1 MRALSVIIL
10 WTSLLAVAAV
20 AQEQQ
25 IRLDEDYG
33 KKYNVT
39 LNFDDIP
46 TNSSGIGFDPDTQS
60 NPLHYNDLYF
70 QSFTVVNVAKAR
82 DSLPDPID
90 LLCASSAPNALF
102 SSRKAGHPW
111 PRFSF
116 HDLSKPPKA
125 GDANVTF
132 NMRSLTLSP
141 TGNVSGPG
149 HGNDQV
155 LLNLRISLLRL
166 PSYDESGS
174 GSSRDGSWGTG
185 FPGLIGGSPSIPQG
199 AHIYQLIVVF
209 GPGRHQSVKI
219 DYSRFTRI
227 IPGYGQGVDIGEVV
241 ADLYRWDKAKH
252 RWYLV
257 GDWEVCLDDVEIEVV
272 QGGKK
277 RDKEEEEED
286 GSILE
291 NTDTQ
296 GRESR
301 LFMTVTE
308 DGRLIDDKERGEK
321 LWREME
327 QERNPWVSGMGDV
340 VGDNVED
347 HQATI

>member
-25 IRLDEDYG
+25 IRLDEDHG
-33 KKYNVT
+33 KRYNVT

-82 DSLPDPID
+82 HSLPDPID

-111 PRFSF
+111 PRFGF

-149 HGNDQV
+149 DGNDQV

-174 GSSRDGSWGTG
+174 SSSRDGSWGTG

-199 AHIYQLIVVF
+199 AHVYQLIVVF

-257 GDWEVCLDDVEIEVV
+257 GDWEVCLDDIEIEVV
-272 QGGKK
+272 QRGKK
-277 RDKEEEEED
+277 RDKEEEEEED

-291 NTDTQ
+291 DTDTQ

-327 QERNPWVSGMGDV
+327 QERNR
-340 VGDNVED
+340 
-347 HQATI
+347 